1 MALEDVN
8 SKTIYCWYSAALGK
22 LDKTVASSYNDFGK
36 GRENTE
42 YVNGKW
48 NDSSLPYGAHN
59 DNSSYDDI
67 WSAIQE
73 QISDRWFVPSKSE
86 WASFGATFNITSG
99 NYLSKFG
106 LSPIYWSS
114 SQYTTRT
121 VYGTY
126 FNYDNIYDEYV
137 TKEHYV
143 RLATTF

>member
-1 MALEDVN
+1 MIISWN
-8 SKTIYCWYSAALGK
+8 SSQ
-22 LDKTVASSYNDFGK
+22 
-36 GRENTE
+36 
-42 YVNGKW
+42 
-48 NDSSLPYGAHN
+48 YGPQN
-59 DNSSYDDI
+59 DNLLCTDV
-67 WSAIQE
+67 WGVIQE
-73 QISDRWFVPSKSE
+73 EVKNGWFVPSKSE
-86 WASFGATFNITSG
+86 WAAFGATFNITSG